1 MTTKKQYADQCRAEN
16 PKPVY
21 STINGEQV
29 LLTDDE
35 YETMI
40 QNFADMRYEQNKHE
54 TETVDKDLARQA
66 VLDKLG
72 LTADEVAALFG

>member
-21 STINGEQV
+21 ATVNGVQV

-35 YETMI
+35 YEAMI
-40 QNFADMRYEQNKHE
+40 QNFASMRYEQDQFEAEQINN
-54 TETVDKDLARQA
+54 DLARQT

-72 LTADEVAALFG
+72 LTADEIATLLG